1 MVGLFGLAP
10 VRFSS
15 SFSLYPGL
23 ALAIPEP
30 VKRNI
35 DVIREAL
42 MGLVKENIR
51 ECLKKKVLNNC
62 VFVISANEDCT
73 DDRRVLVL

>member
-15 SFSLYPGL
+15 LFSLYPGL

-30 VKRNI
+30 VKEI
-35 DVIREAL
+35 YKLD
-42 MGLVKENIR
+42 MKP
-51 ECLKKKVLNNC
+51 
-62 VFVISANEDCT
+62 
-73 DDRRVLVL
+73 